1 MPPEPSKVICLDV
14 DDALEIFGALIGG
27 SARQASDQLRDRAA
41 LAGALA
47 RGINYAQY
55 EKAELA
61 LQAAT
66 PRPRH
71 RGDQPFIDGNKR
83 AALVA
88 ITVLRAPVPPRWRRA
103 AADPPG
109 AQSQDATSVA
119 DHARGAIEHC
129 NLRAKASPPRPK
141 SAPLKARRSSS
152 SGCMRKPIV
161 LYTKPNAAA
170 VTRSGFRCQSTA

>member
-83 AALVA
+83 AALA
-88 ITVLRAPVPPRWRRA
+88 RLRSFELLYRLGGDELLLILPAPNHKTPP
-103 AADPPG
+103 
-109 AQSQDATSVA
+109 
-119 DHARGAIEHC
+119 
-129 NLRAKASPPRPK
+129 ASLTMPEG
-141 SAPLKARRSSS
+141 RSSTATC
-152 SGCMRKPIV
+152 GQKHHR
-161 LYTKPNAAA
+161 LG
-170 VTRSGFRCQSTA
+170 RSQHRLRHAGRARADV